1 MSTVSSRWDDERVD
15 CLKRLWCQGLSASQ
29 IAAQLGGVSRNA
41 VIGKVHRLGLSRP
54 DKENTAE
61 GVDIFFEHAF
71 CDAANENLTTSEPT
85 KDQESAA
92 QAVDALQGYELLP
105 STPQEGSA
113 ELTVVGQSV
122 SLMELNGRMCRWPL
136 GDPASKQ
143 FRFCGQ
149 PVDHGTPYCV
159 DHGRIAYQPAS
170 EKRRLQ
176 RIWSKR

>member
-54 DKENTAE
+54 DKESIAE
-61 GVDIFFEHAF
+61 GVNIFFEHAV
-71 CDAANENLTTSEPT
+71 CGAANENLTSISASDHEPH
-85 KDQESAA
+85 DP
-92 QAVDALQGYELLP
+92 VIDALQGCEVSP
-105 STPQEGSA
+105 SHEGSVA
-113 ELTVVGQSV
+113 LEVVAQSV
-122 SLMELNGRMCRWPL
+122 SLMELNARMCRWPL
-136 GDPASKQ
+136 GDPTSKQ

-159 DHGRIAYQPAS
+159 DHGRVAYQPAS
-170 EKRRLQ
+170 EKKRLQ
-176 RIWSKR
+176 RIWSRR